1 MIIMKNQEYNNLL
14 KRILEEGM
22 YTIPSDN
29 FNEKVI
35 KQYLSEREKV
45 ILKPN
50 INYLLLMILDA
61 LILLLT
67 GLILYVN
74 ASSLDIIPFISDI
87 NNVMEKLY
95 IALFMIIAFSI
106 FNVINDII
114 EDRGILQK
122 PFN

>member
-1 MIIMKNQEYNNLL
+1 MKNQEHNNLL

-74 ASSLDIIPFISDI
+74 VSSMDIIPFISDI

-122 PFN
+122 PL

>member
-1 MIIMKNQEYNNLL
+1 MKNQEHKNLL

-22 YTIPSDN
+22 YTIPSEN

-35 KQYLSEREKV
+35 EQYLSEREKV

-50 INYLLLMILDA
+50 INFSLLMISDT

-67 GLILYVN
+67 GLIFYVN
-74 ASSLDIIPFISDI
+74 VLFMNNILFIS
-87 NNVMEKLY
+87 NVENIIEKLY
-95 IALFMIIAFSI
+95 IALFMTTTFSI
-106 FNVINDII
+106 FNIINNII

-122 PFN
+122 PL

>member
-1 MIIMKNQEYNNLL
+1 MTIMKNQEHNDPL
-14 KRILEEGM
+14 KQILEEGM
-22 YTIPSDN
+22 YSIPSDN

-35 KQYLSEREKV
+35 EQYLSEREKV

-50 INYLLLMILDA
+50 INYSLLMILNA
-61 LILLLT
+61 LIFLLT
-67 GLILYVN
+67 GLILYLNV
-74 ASSLDIIPFISDI
+74 SSMDIIPFISGI

-106 FNVINDII
+106 FNVINDFI

-122 PFN
+122 PP